1 MLLLKDKKKKQT
13 KKQHASEISLAFN
26 VPTWDETETF

>member
-1 MLLLKDKKKKQT
+1 MLLLKDKKKKN
-13 KKQHASEISLAFN
+13 KKQHASEIFLAFN

>member
-1 MLLLKDKKKKQT
+1 MLLLKDKKIPQD
-13 KKQHASEISLAFN
+13 ASEIPLAFN